1 LTLSVKEVKRRL
13 EYVTRSGSGVIIKM
27 SKEQIS
33 ADLEAG
39 SKDAAERGHVPE
51 LTTDELDC
59 VLDIMVEPTKIV
71 GIERGKEIVLSR
83 DGGVLKYTGCTRY
96 AGAPI
101 SKEQG
106 VIVGERIIGLDTM
119 ELGHADY
126 SFKPCKPIAFDE
138 AHHMENAQMLSVIPL
153 FYGAMPNLGTYYQS
167 LGGRWPT
174 PTELLKE
181 GKIKE
186 SREVQERAAE
196 DLIRDIVYIAKIMD
210 QSGADGLNMD
220 TTAAAGDA
228 EFYASLKA
236 IEQVK
241 KETNLAVEVGMAGEM
256 ILGMHC
262 ELEYQGK
269 RLAGLWP
276 HEQGNL
282 IEKAGASIFGPVVNT
297 RTTKSFPWNLGRAL
311 AFIKAVSKA
320 VQIPI
325 HVNMGMGVCG
335 IPMTEIPPVD
345 AVTRAA
351 KAMITIADI
360 DGI

>member
-1 LTLSVKEVKRRL
+1 VKKSL
-13 EYVTRSGSGVIIKM
+13 EYVTRSGSGPIIKM
-27 SKEQIS
+27 TKEQIKTE
-33 ADLEAG
+33 LEAG
-39 SKDAAERGHVPE
+39 NTEAAEKGHVAE
-51 LTTDELDC
+51 LSSGELET
-59 VLDIMVEPTKIV
+59 VLDIMLEPSKIV
-71 GIERGKEIVLSR
+71 AVERGKEIVMSR

-106 VIVGERIIGLDTM
+106 IIVGERIIGLDTM

-126 SFKPCKPIAFDE
+126 SFKPCRPIAFDE
-138 AHHMENAQMLSVIPL
+138 AHHMENAQMLTIVPL
-153 FYGAMPNLGTYYQS
+153 FYGAMPNLGVYYQS
-167 LGGRWPT
+167 LGGKWPT

-186 SREVQERAAE
+186 SRETQERAAE
-196 DLIRDIVYIAKIMD
+196 DLTKDIMYLAKIMD
-210 QSGADGLNMD
+210 QSGADGLNID

-228 EFYASLKA
+228 EFYGTLKA
-236 IEQVK
+236 IEQIK
-241 KETNLAVEVGMAGEM
+241 KETSLAVEVGMASET
-256 ILGMHC
+256 IIGMHVG
-262 ELEYQGK
+262 LEYDGK

-276 HEQGNL
+276 HEQGKL

-297 RTTKSFPWNLGRAL
+297 RPTKSFPWNLARSLAL
-311 AFIKAVSKA
+311 VKAVSQS
-320 VQIPI
+320 VRIPI

-335 IPMTEIPPVD
+335 VPMTDITPVD

-351 KAMITIADI
+351 KSMITIADV

>member
-1 LTLSVKEVKRRL
+1 L
-13 EYVTRSGSGVIIKM
+13 EYVTRTGSGPIIKM
-27 SKEQIS
+27 TKEQIR
-33 ADLEAG
+33 AELEAG
-39 SKDAAERGHVPE
+39 SRDAAEKAHVPE
-51 LTTDELDC
+51 LTSDELER
-59 VLDIMVEPTKIV
+59 VLEIILEPTRIV
-71 GIERGKEIVLSR
+71 GLERGREIVLSR
-83 DGGVLKYTGCTRY
+83 DGGVLKYTGCSRY
-96 AGAPI
+96 AGIPL

-106 VIVGERIIGLDTM
+106 IIVGERIIGLDTM

-126 SFKPCKPIAFDE
+126 SFKPCKAIAYDE
-138 AHHMENAQMLSVIPL
+138 AHHMENAQMMSTIPL

-167 LGGRWPT
+167 LGGKWPT
-174 PTELLKE
+174 PTELLKQ

-186 SREVQERAAE
+186 SREAQESAAE
-196 DLIRDIVYIAKIMD
+196 DLLRDIMYIARIMYK
-210 QSGADGLNMD
+210 SGADGLNMD

-236 IEQVK
+236 VEQIK
-241 KETNLAVEVGMAGEM
+241 KETDLAVEVGMASET

-262 ELEYQGK
+262 ELEYEGK

-276 HEQGNL
+276 HEQGKL

-297 RTTKSFPWNLGRAL
+297 KPTKSFPWNLARSL
-311 AFIKAVSKA
+311 AVVKAVRQT
-320 VQIPI
+320 VHIPI

-335 IPMTEIPPVD
+335 VPMTEIPPVD

-351 KAMITIADI
+351 KAMITLTDI

>member
-1 LTLSVKEVKRRL
+1 M
-13 EYVTRSGSGVIIKM
+13 EYVTRSGSGPIIKM
-27 SKEQIS
+27 TKEQIR
-33 ADLEAG
+33 AELEAG
-39 SKDAAERGHVPE
+39 SRDAAEKAHVPA
-51 LTTDELDC
+51 LSSDELER
-59 VLDIMVEPTKIV
+59 VLEIILEPTKIV
-71 GIERGKEIVLSR
+71 GLERGREIVLSR
-83 DGGVLKYTGCTRY
+83 DGGVLKYTGCSRY
-96 AGAPI
+96 AGVPM

-138 AHHMENAQMLSVIPL
+138 AHHMENAQMLTTIPL

-167 LGGRWPT
+167 LGGKWPT
-174 PTELLKE
+174 PTELLKQ
-181 GKIKE
+181 GKVKE
-186 SREVQERAAE
+186 SREAQERAAE
-196 DLIRDIVYIAKIMD
+196 DLVKDIMYIAKIMD

-228 EFYASLKA
+228 EFYATLKA
-236 IEQVK
+236 IEQIK
-241 KETNLAVEVGMAGEM
+241 KETSLAVEVGMASEN

-262 ELEYQGK
+262 ELEYEGK

-276 HEQGNL
+276 HDQGKL

-297 RTTKSFPWNLGRAL
+297 RPTKSFPWNLARAL
-311 AFIKAVSKA
+311 TLVKVVSQA

-325 HVNMGMGVCG
+325 HVNMGMGVG
-335 IPMTEIPPVD
+335 GVPMTEITPMD
-345 AVTRAA
+345 TVTRAA

>member
-1 LTLSVKEVKRRL
+1 M

-27 SKEQIS
+27 TREQIS
-33 ADLEAG
+33 GDLENG
-39 SKDAAERGHVPE
+39 SKDAADKGHVPE
-51 LTTDELDC
+51 LTSNELER
-59 VLDIMVEPTKIV
+59 VLNIMVEPTKIV

-83 DGGVLKYTGCTRY
+83 DGGVLKYTGCARY
-96 AGAPI
+96 AGAPL

-106 VIVGERIIGLDTM
+106 IIIGERIVGFDTM

-138 AHHMENAQMLSVIPL
+138 AHHMENAEMMSVIPI
-153 FYGAMPNLGTYYQS
+153 FYGAMPNLGVYYQT
-167 LGGRWPT
+167 LGGRWPA
-174 PTELLKE
+174 PSELLKE
-181 GKIKE
+181 GKLKE
-186 SREVQERAAE
+186 SRHVQEKAAE
-196 DLIRDIVYIAKIMD
+196 DLVRDIMYIAKIMD

-236 IEQVK
+236 VEQVR
-241 KETNLAVEVGMAGEM
+241 KETSLPVEVGMAGEM

-262 ELEYQGK
+262 ELEYQGQ

-276 HEQGNL
+276 HEQGKL
-282 IEKAGASIFGPVVNT
+282 LEKAGASIFGPVVNT

-311 AFIKAVSKA
+311 TFIKAVRKA

-335 IPMTEIPPVD
+335 IPMTEITPVD

-351 KAMITIADI
+351 KAMITITGI